1 LHFPPRL
8 ESMNQKSRAWFYV
21 VLQFLLIFLL
31 VLSPRMTSPYGSASE
46 IVGLIG
52 LALIMTGSA
61 VLLFSFLK
69 LGNSLTALPIPRE
82 QGQLV
87 TNGLYSRV
95 RHPIYFGLLVMGAG
109 VILDAGY
116 WPQIIVYMLLYAL
129 LNTKAEFEESLLRQ
143 KYPQYKQYAEKTPRF
158 FPRLGR

>member
-1 LHFPPRL
+1 
-8 ESMNQKSRAWFYV
+8 MNQKSRGWFYV

-31 VLSPRMTSPYGSASE
+31 VLSPRMDSPYGGASE
-46 IVGLIG
+46 VIGLVG
-52 LALIMTGSA
+52 LALIMTGSS

-87 TNGLYSRV
+87 TTGLYSRV
-95 RHPIYFGLLVMGAG
+95 RHPIYFGLLVMGFG

-129 LNTKAEFEESLLRQ
+129 LNTKAEFEESLLRE

>member
-1 LHFPPRL
+1 
-8 ESMNQKSRAWFYV
+8 MNQKSRGWFYV

-31 VLSPRMTSPYGSASE
+31 VLSPRMDSPYGGASE
-46 IVGLIG
+46 VIGLVG

-87 TNGLYSRV
+87 TTGLYSRV
-95 RHPIYFGLLVMGAG
+95 RHPIYFGLLVMGFG

-116 WPQIIVYMLLYAL
+116 WPQIIVYMLLSRASKRVVKPVAPIYAV
-129 LNTKAEFEESLLRQ
+129 SR
-143 KYPQYKQYAEKTPRF
+143 
-158 FPRLGR
+158 

>member
-1 LHFPPRL
+1 
-8 ESMNQKSRAWFYV
+8 MNQKSRGWFYV

-31 VLSPRMTSPYGSASE
+31 VLSPRMDSPYGGASE
-46 IVGLIG
+46 VIGLVG
-52 LALIMTGSA
+52 LALIVTGSA

-87 TNGLYSRV
+87 TTGLYSRV
-95 RHPIYFGLLVMGAG
+95 RHPIYFGLLVMGFG

-129 LNTKAEFEESLLRQ
+129 LNTKAEFEESLLRE

>member
-1 LHFPPRL
+1 
-8 ESMNQKSRAWFYV
+8 MNQKSRAWFYV
-21 VLQFLLIFLL
+21 VMQFLLIFLL
-31 VLSPRMTSPYGSASE
+31 VLSPRMDSPYGVASE
-46 IVGLIG
+46 VIGLVG

-82 QGQLV
+82 QGHLE
-87 TNGLYSRV
+87 TGGLYSRV
-95 RHPIYFGLLVMGAG
+95 RHPIYFGLLVMGFG

-129 LNTKAEFEESLLRQ
+129 LNTKAEFEESLLRE

>member
-1 LHFPPRL
+1 
-8 ESMNQKSRAWFYV
+8 MNQKSRGWFYV

-31 VLSPRMTSPYGSASE
+31 VLSPRMDSPYGGASE
-46 IVGLIG
+46 VIGLVG

-87 TNGLYSRV
+87 TTGLYSRV
-95 RHPIYFGLLVMGAG
+95 RHPIYFGLLVMGFG

-129 LNTKAEFEESLLRQ
+129 LNTKAEFEESLLRE

>member
-1 LHFPPRL
+1 
-8 ESMNQKSRAWFYV
+8 MD
-21 VLQFLLIFLL
+21 
-31 VLSPRMTSPYGSASE
+31 SPYGGASE
-46 IVGLIG
+46 VIGLVG
-52 LALIMTGSA
+52 LALIMSGSA

-87 TNGLYSRV
+87 TTGMYARV
-95 RHPIYFGLLVMGAG
+95 RHPIYFGLLVMGFG

-129 LNTKAEFEESLLRQ
+129 LNTKAEFEESLLRE

>member
-1 LHFPPRL
+1 
-8 ESMNQKSRAWFYV
+8 MNQKSRGWFYV

-31 VLSPRMTSPYGSASE
+31 VLSPRMDSPYGGASE
-46 IVGLIG
+46 VIGLVG

-87 TNGLYSRV
+87 TAGLYSRV
-95 RHPIYFGLLVMGAG
+95 RHPIYFGLLVMGFG

-129 LNTKAEFEESLLRQ
+129 LNTKAEFEESLLRE